1 MIISEIVGGL
11 FKLGKGWLEGKQKTQ
26 AAKQEKEMQIIN
38 NAASWDEIQAKGS
51 QTSWKDEYLTI
62 VLSIPLIMCF
72 IPEMNE
78 YVESGFKALEGT
90 PEWYQYLVGVVVAAS
105 FGIKK
110 VTDVIGQKT
119 KK

>member
-1 MIISEIVGGL
+1 MIGTIVTGL
-11 FKLGKGWLEGKQKTQ
+11 FSLGKGWLEGKQAKQ
-26 AAKQEKEMQIIN
+26 AAKQAKELEVIKN
-38 NAASWDEIQAKGS
+38 VASWDEIQAKGS

-72 IPEMNE
+72 IPELTE
-78 YVESGFKALEGT
+78 YVEAGFRALDGT

>member
-11 FKLGKGWLEGKQKTQ
+11 FKLGKGWLEGKQATQ
-26 AAKQEKEMQIIN
+26 AAKQEKELEVIKN
-38 NAASWDEIQAKGS
+38 LASWDEIQAKGS

-72 IPEMNE
+72 IPSLAP
-78 YVESGFKALEGT
+78 YVGQGFEVLKET

-110 VTDVIGQKT
+110 VTDVINT